1 MFFNILQKQI
11 YTNISN
17 YKRLQ
22 IFTTESKRKQVVT
35 NRINFWG
42 CRIFALSK
50 QTTVFDDTYNEPAQ
64 GRKKTHYIM
73 NNLRNKVQLIG
84 RLGQSPEVKHLDSG
98 KTVANFS
105 LATNYKYKDAS
116 GNMVDSVDWHNLVAW
131 GKTAEIIEKYVNKG
145 SEIGIEGRL
154 TTRSWDDKEGNK
166 RYTTEVV
173 VNELLLMGS
182 KPNGEKTTAKKTD
195 DLPF

>member
-1 MFFNILQKQI
+1 
-11 YTNISN
+11 
-17 YKRLQ
+17 
-22 IFTTESKRKQVVT
+22 
-35 NRINFWG
+35 
-42 CRIFALSK
+42 
-50 QTTVFDDTYNEPAQ
+50 
-64 GRKKTHYIM
+64 M

-84 RLGQSPEVKHLDSG
+84 RLGQAPEVKHLDSG

-105 LATNYKYKDAS
+105 LATNYKYKNDQ
-116 GNMVDSVDWHNLVAW
+116 GELVENTDWHNLVAW
-131 GKTAEIIEKYVNKG
+131 GKTAEIIEKYVKKG

-173 VNELLLMGS
+173 VNELLLMG
-182 KPNGEKTTAKKTD
+182 KPSSNNKSTKKED